1 MRPFDTKDVPAPF
14 SPESEMVGPEDR
26 IHDEDDTYYSFY
38 VGKIPQDSPYRQVD
52 EGCVDAVCN
61 YLKTYAASN
70 QSKPFFIY
78 CTLALPHPP
87 YACADPWYSSIDRDA
102 LPPRRP
108 DVATCANRASMLQAI
123 RSKQRLGHWGEERFN
138 ELHATYLAMVSQFDS
153 YYGRL
158 SAVLEASGLA
168 RDTDVLV
175 WSDHGDY
182 TGDYSIA
189 EKVQNCFEDPVCR
202 VPLIVKPH
210 QGVEVTP
217 RVSSELCELTDI
229 VPTIAELAGVHL
241 SWDQLGVS
249 LVPLLAREVPHRDC
263 VICEGGR
270 LHGEVQ
276 AMERGC
282 TPDKRHWPR
291 LSTQESEGP
300 EHTKACMIRM
310 GNLKYTMRLYEDD
323 ELYDLAQD
331 PLETVNLVHC
341 ERYSEALQAL
351 RMRLLKRY
359 METCDTVPRAEST
372 R

>member
-1 MRPFDTKDVPAPF
+1 
-14 SPESEMVGPEDR
+14 MVGPEDR

-123 RSKQRLGHWGEERFN
+123 RLKQRLGHWGEERFN